1 MLSIYNPDAPVAD
14 RIHYLKYYETYDG
27 EPINKKMFKILT
39 ESHKANV
46 NKIIDVIM
54 HTRDIHSGRGLRDLT
69 YSYLFTLQQFS
80 PMQTVFIIFMMVKEN
95 NGTQI
100 GSWRDARAYCEFL
113 AEHSAEGKDNVYIK
127 PIICLYNEQLLKDND
142 VWTKIMAKWN
152 PDIMPRPDAREF
164 ISYAA
169 KWVPREAKKRSWLFD
184 ILVSL
189 YNDPE
194 YNAIRASAKTPEQK
208 EAAERKCKMMFRKMI
223 SNLNKELDTLEIKQC
238 ANEWSTIDPAKLS
251 TSQLYNGESAL
262 TNKDTHDRAEC
273 ASTFDAEYKKRSEQ
287 IALKK
292 YSYNVPVWKLVKRIL
307 RLAKNGNTE
316 ELNEMNIHWRSY
328 VENRFSK
335 ESDYYI
341 ALLDISESMSQK
353 ELYTAIGM
361 CCQIASKS
369 RFGQNVLV
377 FSHTLEWVDLSGCEF
392 DKMVERIMSPFWS
405 KDASV
410 AEACQVVLNAVLSAD
425 MAPEDVEKLKIQLY
439 TNKEVDYES
448 ISELWKEAGIK
459 KCGQP
464 FVPNFERMA
473 LSE

>member
-1 MLSIYNPDAPVAD
+1 M
-14 RIHYLKYYETYDG
+14 
-27 EPINKKMFKILT
+27 
-39 ESHKANV
+39 
-46 NKIIDVIM
+46 
-54 HTRDIHSGRGLRDLT
+54 
-69 YSYLFTLQQFS
+69 
-80 PMQTVFIIFMMVKEN
+80 
-95 NGTQI
+95 
-100 GSWRDARAYCEFL
+100 
-113 AEHSAEGKDNVYIK
+113 AE
-127 PIICLYNEQLLKDND
+127 
-142 VWTKIMAKWN
+142 WN

-184 ILVSL
+184 ILVSQ

-194 YNAIRASAKTPEQK
+194 YKAIRATANQN
-208 EAAERKCKMMFRKMI
+208 EAAERKCKMMYRKMI
-223 SNLNKELDTLEIKQC
+223 SNLNKELDTLEVKQC
-238 ANEWSTIDPAKLS
+238 ANEWATIDPAKLS

-262 TNKDTHDRAEC
+262 TNKDTKDRAEC

-287 IALKK
+287 IAVKK

-316 ELNEMNIHWRSY
+316 ELNAMNIHWRSY

-335 ESDYYI
+335 ESDYFI
-341 ALLDISESMSQK
+341 ALLDISESMSEK
-353 ELYTAIGM
+353 ELYSAIGM
-361 CCQIASKS
+361 CCAVASKS

-448 ISELWKEAGIK
+448 ISELWIQAGIE
-459 KCGQP
+459 KCGKP

-473 LSE
+473 FP

>member
-14 RIHYLKYYETYDG
+14 QIHYLKFYETYNG
-27 EPINKKMFKILT
+27 EPINKKMFQILSKFKGKVI
-39 ESHKANV
+39 EQ
-46 NKIIDVIM
+46 IIDAIM

-69 YSYLFTLQQFS
+69 YSYLFTLQHFS

-127 PIICLYNEQLLKDND
+127 PIICLYNEQLMKDND
-142 VWTKIMAKWN
+142 VWTKIMADWN

-194 YNAIRASAKTPEQK
+194 YTAIRATAKTPEQK
-208 EAAERKCKMMFRKMI
+208 EAAERKCKMMYRKMI

-238 ANEWSTIDPAKLS
+238 ANEWATIDPAKLS
-251 TSQLYNGESAL
+251 TSQLYNGEAAL
-262 TNKDTHDRAEC
+262 TNKDTKDRAEC
-273 ASTFDAEYKKRSEQ
+273 ASTFDAEYKKKSEQ
-287 IALKK
+287 IAVKK

-307 RLAKNGNTE
+307 RVVKNGNAE
-316 ELNEMNIHWRSY
+316 ELNEMNAHWRSY

-335 ESDYYI
+335 ESDYFI

-405 KDASV
+405 KEASV

-425 MAPEDVEKLKIQLY
+425 MGPEDVEKLKIQLY
-439 TNKEVDYES
+439 TNKQVDYES
-448 ISELWKEAGIK
+448 ILELWKEAGIQ
-459 KCGQP
+459 KCGKP

-473 LSE
+473 L

>member
-1 MLSIYNPDAPVAD
+1 MFNPEAPIAE
-14 RIHYLKYYETYDG
+14 RIKYLKFHETYDG
-27 EPINKKMFKILT
+27 TPINQKLFQILS
-39 ESHKANV
+39 ELEKSNV
-46 NKIIDVIM
+46 KQIIDAIM
-54 HTRDIHSGRGLRDLT
+54 HTRNIHSGRGLRDLT

-80 PMQTVFIIFMMVKEN
+80 PMQTAFILYMMVKEN
-95 NGTQI
+95 GGTQI
-100 GSWRDARAYCEFL
+100 GSWRDVRAYCEFL
-113 AEHSAEGKDNVYIK
+113 AEHSPEGRDNAFIK

-142 VWTKIMAKWN
+142 VWNTLMADWN
-152 PDIMPRPDAREF
+152 PDTMPRPDARKY

-194 YNAIRASAKTPEQK
+194 YKAIRASAKTPEQK
-208 EAAERKCKMMFRKMI
+208 EAADRKCKMMYRKMI

-238 ANEWSTIDPAKLS
+238 ANEWATIDPDKLS
-251 TSQLYNGESAL
+251 TTQLYNGMSTL
-262 TNKDTHDRAEC
+262 TSKGSEDREQC
-273 ASTFDAEYKKRSEQ
+273 ASTFDAEYKKRLEQ
-287 IALKK
+287 IAVKK
-292 YSYNVPVWKLVKRIL
+292 YSYNVPVWKLVKHIL
-307 RLAKNGNTE
+307 RLSRDEKTE
-316 ELNEMNIHWRSY
+316 ELNAMNLHWRSY

-335 ESDYYI
+335 EPDYYI

-361 CCQIASKS
+361 CCMIATKS
-369 RFGQNVLV
+369 HLGQNVLV

-392 DKMVERIMSPFWS
+392 DKMVRRIMSPFWS

-410 AEACQVVLNAVLSAD
+410 TEACQVVLNAILSAD
-425 MAPEDVEKLKIQLY
+425 MEPEDVEKLKIQLY
-439 TNKEVDYES
+439 TNKEVDYET
-448 ISELWKEAGIK
+448 IFQMWKEAGIK
-459 KCGQP
+459 KFGRP